1 MYVSYNILIYINQ
14 ITSTYFLILVRSSV
28 SITARKQFQ
37 IDVNHYKDLKL
48 VFWSICLSFNQQ
60 VAS

>member
-14 ITSTYFLILVRSSV
+14 ITSTYFLILVQSSV
-28 SITARKQFQ
+28 SITARITTRIWNSFFGPF
-37 IDVNHYKDLKL
+37 
-48 VFWSICLSFNQQ
+48 VFPFNQQ